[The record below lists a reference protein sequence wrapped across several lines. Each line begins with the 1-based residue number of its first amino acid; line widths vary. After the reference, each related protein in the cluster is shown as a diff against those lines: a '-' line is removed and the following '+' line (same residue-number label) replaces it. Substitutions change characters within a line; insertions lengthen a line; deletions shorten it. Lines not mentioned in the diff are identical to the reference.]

1 MIKNIEY
8 SKPYKLQLLPLYGAK
23 DYNCF
28 VIGETNIDNVANNQD
43 QYNIYETY
51 FAPLGYGLGSYYAA
65 ITEKTRIFICNEI
78 TSFEPLNVERDKKI
92 FIPESLINKN
102 ESYEYVECG
111 NISFTIYPVIKL
123 FDSIDS
129 QEKFLN
135 ELKDKMRKKLGELIE
150 FSILSNEIES
160 YVEPLYLTREEI
172 TDIENRRSA
181 MYKKHI
187 DTQES
192 LIKFKDVKDHQYN
205 ELISKLRHTID
216 ENIRKSD
223 DLAATKL
230 NLERVIQEY
239 EALIRNLTDQQTRSP
254 APKPTEP
261 EEGE

>member
-1 MIKNIEY
+1 
-8 SKPYKLQLLPLYGAK
+8 
-23 DYNCF
+23 
-28 VIGETNIDNVANNQD
+28 
-43 QYNIYETY
+43 
-51 FAPLGYGLGSYYAA
+51 
-65 ITEKTRIFICNEI
+65 
-78 TSFEPLNVERDKKI
+78 
-92 FIPESLINKN
+92 
-102 ESYEYVECG
+102 
-111 NISFTIYPVIKL
+111 
-123 FDSIDS
+123 
-129 QEKFLN
+129 
-135 ELKDKMRKKLGELIE
+135 
-150 FSILSNEIES
+150 
-160 YVEPLYLTREEI
+160 
-172 TDIENRRSA
+172 

-216 ENIRKSD
+216 DNIRKSD

>member
-23 DYNCF
+23 EYNCF

-135 ELKDKMRKKLGELIE
+135 EIKNKMRKKLGELIE
-150 FSILSNEIES
+150 FSILNNEIES
-160 YVEPLYLTREEI
+160 YVEPIYLTREEI
-172 TDIENRRSA
+172 TDIENRRSI
-181 MYKKHI
+181 MYKKNI

-192 LIKFKDVKDHQYN
+192 LIKFKNVRDHQYS
-205 ELISKLRHTID
+205 EMSSKLRHSKED
-216 ENIRKSD
+216 YDRKCKELD
-223 DLAATKL
+223 ATKL
-230 NLERVIQEY
+230 NLQRVIQEY
-239 EALIRNLTDQQTRSP
+239 EALIRNLNDSSLRSP
-254 APKPTEP
+254 APRPTEP